1 MGEAAPLIE
10 VEPITEVAQTT
21 EAAPLI
27 QVETVTETAPVIDTE
42 PELLIAPVVQE
53 SQLAEAILDTDA
65 GSDTEVAAVIQSAPG
80 IEATPVTESEAV
92 AVVETETVKEAELV
106 TTEQIISEP
115 AEQASVASVPTEV
128 PIAAAPL
135 VEEILSASLPVT
147 EEPAPEIKADLK
159 EIKQDKK
166 QKRQQ
171 KSKRKSE
178 SERKSECE
186 KDTLDSAVPEEEIVP
201 TVEEKLELLHFWQIF
216 RFFIIISNFVC
227 TISYP
232 VHYWFVV
239 NLCHSK
245 FAFPLPHWIHV
256 DQFRPQ
262 LFSCLQL

>member
-53 SQLAEAILDTDA
+53 SQLAEA
-65 GSDTEVAAVIQSAPG
+65 GSDTEVAAVIQSAPV

-201 TVEEKLELLHFWQIF
+201 TVEEKLELLQLEADLVELENTTED
-216 RFFIIISNFVC
+216 ISDVKAEK
-227 TISYP
+227 
-232 VHYWFVV
+232 V
-239 NLCHSK
+239 K
-245 FAFPLPHWIHV
+245 LPK
-256 DQFRPQ
+256 Q
-262 LFSCLQL
+262 